1 MITTEQILLLKNYQ
15 DKAYVSAI
23 LCDKSS
29 NYYSLLKNIFNV
41 PIILASSFM
50 SILNSSQIEEN
61 KLKYINIIVNALTA
75 LILSLANNFKF
86 QDRATNFKTQGNK
99 FNKLVHLIE
108 DNLINEPEKITT
120 DIVRSF
126 IGSYDT
132 IYENI
137 DYDFPYNIKKNVR
150 EVFLNQRTLPN
161 VLNCT
166 SSHSHTSTPQLNSDI
181 VIPINAGCPPHEQT
195 NMRKH

>member
-1 MITTEQILLLKNYQ
+1 MITTEQIQLLKIYQ

-41 PIILASSFM
+41 PLILASSLM

-86 QDRATNFKTQGNK
+86 QERATNFKTQGNK
-99 FNKLVHLIE
+99 FNKLVHSIE
-108 DNLINEPEKITT
+108 DNLVNELNNITT
-120 DIVRSF
+120 DTLRNF
-126 IGSYDT
+126 ITTYDN
-132 IYENI
+132 INENV
-137 DYDFPYNIKKNVR
+137 DFDFPYHIKQDVR
-150 EVFLNQRTLPN
+150 RLFLNQRVLPN
-161 VLNCT
+161 ILNCER
-166 SSHSHTSTPQLNSDI
+166 SGASPLSTPNLNSDV
-181 VIPINAGCPPHEQT
+181 VINVEKNFSDIE
-195 NMRKH
+195 

>member
-1 MITTEQILLLKNYQ
+1 MITTEQIQLLKIYQ

-41 PIILASSFM
+41 PLILASSLM

-86 QDRATNFKTQGNK
+86 QERATNFKTQGNK
-99 FNKLVHLIE
+99 FNKLVHSIE
-108 DNLINEPEKITT
+108 DNLVNELNNITT
-120 DIVRSF
+120 DTLRNF
-126 IGSYDT
+126 ITTYDN
-132 IYENI
+132 INENV
-137 DYDFPYNIKKNVR
+137 DFDFPYHIKQDVR
-150 EVFLNQRTLPN
+150 RFFLNQRVLPN
-161 VLNCT
+161 ILNCER
-166 SSHSHTSTPQLNSDI
+166 SGASPLSTPKLNSNVVINVEKNFSDI
-181 VIPINAGCPPHEQT
+181 E
-195 NMRKH
+195 

>member
-1 MITTEQILLLKNYQ
+1 MITTEQIQLLKIYQ

-41 PIILASSFM
+41 RLILASSLM

-86 QDRATNFKTQGNK
+86 QERATNFKTQGNK
-99 FNKLVHLIE
+99 FNKLVHSIE
-108 DNLINEPEKITT
+108 DNLVNELNNITT
-120 DIVRSF
+120 DTLRNF
-126 IGSYDT
+126 ITTYDN
-132 IYENI
+132 INENI
-137 DYDFPYNIKKNVR
+137 DFDFPYHIKQNVR
-150 EVFLNQRTLPN
+150 RFFLNQRVLPN
-161 VLNCT
+161 ILNCER
-166 SSHSHTSTPQLNSDI
+166 SGASPLSTPKLNSDV
-181 VIPINAGCPPHEQT
+181 VINVEKNFSDIE
-195 NMRKH
+195 

>member
-1 MITTEQILLLKNYQ
+1 MITTEQIQLLKIYQ

-41 PIILASSFM
+41 PLILASSLM

-86 QDRATNFKTQGNK
+86 QERATNFKTQGNK
-99 FNKLVHLIE
+99 FNKLVHSIE
-108 DNLINEPEKITT
+108 DNLVNELNNITT
-120 DIVRSF
+120 DTLRNF
-126 IGSYDT
+126 ITTYDN
-132 IYENI
+132 INENV
-137 DYDFPYNIKKNVR
+137 DFDFPYHIKQDVR
-150 EVFLNQRTLPN
+150 RFFLNQRVLPN
-161 VLNCT
+161 ILNCERSGT
-166 SSHSHTSTPQLNSDI
+166 SPLSTPKLNSDV
-181 VIPINAGCPPHEQT
+181 VINVEKNFSDIE
-195 NMRKH
+195 

>member
-1 MITTEQILLLKNYQ
+1 MITTEQIQLLKIYQ

-41 PIILASSFM
+41 PLILASSLM

-86 QDRATNFKTQGNK
+86 QERATNFKTQGNK
-99 FNKLVHLIE
+99 FNKLVHSIE
-108 DNLINEPEKITT
+108 DNLVNELNNITT
-120 DIVRSF
+120 DTLRNF
-126 IGSYDT
+126 ITTYDN
-132 IYENI
+132 INENI
-137 DYDFPYNIKKNVR
+137 DFDFPYHIKQDVR
-150 EVFLNQRTLPN
+150 RFFLNQRVLPN
-161 VLNCT
+161 ILNCERT
-166 SSHSHTSTPQLNSDI
+166 GASPLSTPKLNSDV
-181 VIPINAGCPPHEQT
+181 VINVEKNFSDIE
-195 NMRKH
+195 

>member
-1 MITTEQILLLKNYQ
+1 MITTEQIQLLKIYQ

-41 PIILASSFM
+41 PLILASSLM

-86 QDRATNFKTQGNK
+86 QERATNFKTQGNK
-99 FNKLVHLIE
+99 FNKLVHSIE
-108 DNLINEPEKITT
+108 DNLVNELNNITT
-120 DIVRSF
+120 DTLRNF
-126 IGSYDT
+126 ITTYDN
-132 IYENI
+132 INENI
-137 DYDFPYNIKKNVR
+137 DFDFPYHIKQNVR
-150 EVFLNQRTLPN
+150 RFFLNQRVLPN
-161 VLNCT
+161 ILNCER
-166 SSHSHTSTPQLNSDI
+166 SGASPLSTPKLNSDV
-181 VIPINAGCPPHEQT
+181 VINVEKNFSDIE
-195 NMRKH
+195 

>member
-1 MITTEQILLLKNYQ
+1 MITTEQIQLLKIYQ

-41 PIILASSFM
+41 PLILASSLM

-86 QDRATNFKTQGNK
+86 QERATNFKTQGNK
-99 FNKLVHLIE
+99 FNKLVHSIE
-108 DNLINEPEKITT
+108 DNLVNELNNITT
-120 DIVRSF
+120 DTLRNF
-126 IGSYDT
+126 ITTYDN
-132 IYENI
+132 INENV
-137 DYDFPYNIKKNVR
+137 DFDFPYHIKQDVR
-150 EVFLNQRTLPN
+150 RFFLNQRVLPN
-161 VLNCT
+161 ILNCER
-166 SSHSHTSTPQLNSDI
+166 SGASPLSTPKLNSDV
-181 VIPINAGCPPHEQT
+181 VINVEKNFSDIE
-195 NMRKH
+195 